1 MFIIYEVFHW
11 DSDNS
16 FIALQLV
23 VKILLARHWFAVI
36 HWNQLCQWSLW
47 QLLMHLYKNVCLFSF
62 QIWAQNR
69 THHFHK
75 IGHQIHLAV
84 SFHSINSDSW
94 RRFLSPWLRCLCIL
108 LLPFKLHCFWMFAL
122 LDLSITSWCPDSR
135 SDTELGRDW
144 LPALPRDLC
153 PGSARTRLSEWG
165 GGRTGI

>member
-1 MFIIYEVFHW
+1 MSMITVAAPH
-11 DSDNS
+11 
-16 FIALQLV
+16 AG
-23 VKILLARHWFAVI
+23 
-36 HWNQLCQWSLW
+36 
-47 QLLMHLYKNVCLFSF
+47 LYKNVCLFSF

-84 SFHSINSDSW
+84 SLHSINSDSW

-135 SDTELGRDW
+135 FTSFSPDCV
-144 LPALPRDLC
+144 PRICVNLWILNSVLHMRKQFVIRC
-153 PGSARTRLSEWG
+153 ER
-165 GGRTGI
+165 

>member
-1 MFIIYEVFHW
+1 MSMITVAAPH
-11 DSDNS
+11 
-16 FIALQLV
+16 AG
-23 VKILLARHWFAVI
+23 
-36 HWNQLCQWSLW
+36 
-47 QLLMHLYKNVCLFSF
+47 LYKNVCLFSF
-62 QIWAQNR
+62 QICAQNR

-153 PGSARTRLSEWG
+153 PGSARDRLSEG
-165 GGRTGI
+165 GGQDRYLT